1 MEKGALELKEADK
14 VKGNTDPSFKL
25 ALDIEVATDIKQ
37 VLETRILNSKVEFTL
52 REVLGIAKK
61 EFHEVIIDIIRRKR
75 QVTDIV
81 FFCTRRRNQ
90 GGATGA
96 LNRGISGQ
104 KEERHKA
111 TTVPRTQN
119 HK

>member
-52 REVLGIAKK
+52 GDVL
-61 EFHEVIIDIIRRKR
+61 V
-75 QVTDIV
+75 
-81 FFCTRRRNQ
+81 
-90 GGATGA
+90 
-96 LNRGISGQ
+96 
-104 KEERHKA
+104 
-111 TTVPRTQN
+111 
-119 HK
+119 